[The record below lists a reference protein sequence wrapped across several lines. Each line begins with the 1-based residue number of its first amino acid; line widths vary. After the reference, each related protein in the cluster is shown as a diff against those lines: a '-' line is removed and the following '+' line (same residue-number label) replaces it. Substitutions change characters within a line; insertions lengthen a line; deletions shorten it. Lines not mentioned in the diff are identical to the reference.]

1 MFILR
6 DAYHHQHTQ
15 SKDWNA
21 LAALKTKLE
30 QLGWFKPP
38 PKKSMLRGEPA
49 CAWFTAG
56 SNRVNQQSQHL
67 PALEKTVLRHAVKRF
82 IELHFYL
89 PVAGIMPG
97 DANNHVNMMTFF
109 VTFVWGYYTQYQSP
123 KVPTFTNVGRFLFT
137 YIWRNQHR
145 LFR

>member
-1 MFILR
+1 MSILR

-67 PALEKTVLRHAVKRF
+67 PTLEKTVLRHAVKRF
-82 IELHFYL
+82 IELHFYI
-89 PVAGIMPG
+89 PVAGIMPARVVLQKAKEIASVILRVG
-97 DANNHVNMMTFF
+97 AKTFF
-109 VTFVWGYYTQYQSP
+109 SGHALS
-123 KVPTFTNVGRFLFT
+123 
-137 YIWRNQHR
+137 
-145 LFR
+145 